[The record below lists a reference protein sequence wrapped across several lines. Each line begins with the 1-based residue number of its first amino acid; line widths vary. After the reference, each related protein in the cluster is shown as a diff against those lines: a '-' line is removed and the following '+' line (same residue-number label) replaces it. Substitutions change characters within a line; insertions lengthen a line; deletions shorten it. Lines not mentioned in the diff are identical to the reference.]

1 MSHQTPPCAQIS
13 SPLVNN
19 YNIGAVEL
27 RLCKSQC
34 QSMPA
39 KLDWSEMNNMHIDV
53 HWCTLMYI
61 AHICTSCSKLTIYT
75 SIVISLG
82 VLDFLSIK
90 KRTSWG
96 RDLFSMSMLR
106 TRSNCYK
113 LRPSI
118 VVHGWRPG
126 HILWC
131 LACQFFPQ
139 QQVPGGC
146 GWDKSP
152 HEVHEQVYGIF
163 QQRFWDMKKFQRRH
177 CFWRLSMSKAAHI

>member
-34 QSMPA
+34 QRS
-39 KLDWSEMNNMHIDV
+39 WSDLK
-53 HWCTLMYI
+53 WTACTLMYI
-61 AHICTSCSKLTIYT
+61 AHICTSCSKLTMYT

-96 RDLFSMSMLR
+96 CLFSMSMLR

-113 LRPSI
+113 LWPSI

-131 LACQFFPQ
+131 LACQFFRQ

-163 QQRFWDMKKFQRRH
+163 QQRFWDTKKFQRRH